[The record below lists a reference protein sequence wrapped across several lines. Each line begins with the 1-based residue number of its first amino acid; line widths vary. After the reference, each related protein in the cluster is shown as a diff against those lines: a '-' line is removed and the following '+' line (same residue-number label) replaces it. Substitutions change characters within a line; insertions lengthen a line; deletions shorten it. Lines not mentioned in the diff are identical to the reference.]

1 MYKCSECGGSF
12 ERGHFCTGK
21 RHEATIKSYTLPS
34 RHYGYNPYRVCS
46 KCGQSYRD
54 EEGHNCPMQIPNHVE
69 KTVDRPL
76 KEMLQELI
84 DLMKQRPLFIQVPYQ
99 PIDLTITC

>member
-12 ERGHFCTGK
+12 KSGHFCQGK
-21 RHEATIKSYTLPS
+21 GTNIRSYSLPNNWGQNTS
-34 RHYGYNPYRVCS
+34 TYRVCAR
-46 KCGQSYRD
+46 CGQSYID
-54 EEGHNCPMQIPNHVE
+54 GDGHNCPMQIPNHVE

-84 DLMKQRPLFIQVPYQ
+84 DLMKQRPLYIQVPYQ